1 MKKIVILSAILL
13 LSKICFTQNQTTL
26 TIREAFDFAIGDTF
40 QFAVKNPRLYLN
52 GRTEQIVV
60 LDKWYSINK
69 DTVFYKQ
76 NYERYG
82 VDYGVQIVKDYER
95 KEQIVSYTHL
105 DSTVNYNISKIN
117 CPKIESQF
125 HYCRDSVYKAYGQH
139 KTYLF
144 NNEIM
149 LFAGQKK
156 ILSQGL
162 GMTLIENRS
171 EDAPLNNSKT
181 LVYFHKGNE
190 IWGEP
195 KPIISSDETPS
206 VFYDKIRVMPNP
218 AKDILN
224 IETDIAVNKILITN
238 LNGQVV
244 LQESSKSQINVSSL
258 PNGIYFLQIY
268 DNLILRSAIKII
280 VTH

>member
-1 MKKIVILSAILL
+1 MKKIIILTVILS
-13 LSKICFTQNQTTL
+13 LSQICFTQNQTTL
-26 TIREAFDFAIGDTF
+26 TISESYDFAIGDTF
-40 QFAVKNPRLYLN
+40 QYAVKNPLRYLN
-52 GRTEQIVV
+52 GRTEQIVI
-60 LDKWYSINK
+60 LDKWYSLNK

-105 DSTVNYNISKIN
+105 DSTVNYNISRVN
-117 CPKIESQF
+117 CPKIESLNHF
-125 HYCRDSVYKAYGQH
+125 CRDSVYKAYGQH

-149 LFAGQKK
+149 LFAGQKR
-156 ILSQGL
+156 IFSQGL

-171 EDAPLNNSKT
+171 EDASLNNSKT

-195 KPIISSDETPS
+195 KPIISSDKGPS
-206 VFYDKIRVMPNP
+206 VFYDKIRVLPNP
-218 AKDILN
+218 VKDVLN
-224 IETDIAVNKILITN
+224 IETDIDVNKVLITN

-244 LQESSKSQINVSSL
+244 LQESRKSLINVSSL
-258 PNGIYFLQIY
+258 PNGLYFLQIY
-268 DNLILRSAIKII
+268 DNSTLKSVRKII